1 MPRKSDS
8 APLWWYP
15 ANILIGLVA
24 GYFWS
29 MQHIANN
36 DGVRDASHTGT
47 AALAILG
54 GIVMA
59 VITTKAH
66 KPSLTA
72 FCVGIIAFGVGAVL
86 QTVL

>member
-1 MPRKSDS
+1 MPRKTDS
-8 APLWWYP
+8 APLWWFLVD
-15 ANILIGLVA
+15 ILIGLGA
-24 GYFWS
+24 GYYWS
-29 MQHIANN
+29 GQHIANN

-59 VITTKAH
+59 VITSKAR

-72 FCVGIIAFGVGAVL
+72 LCMGIIAFGVGAFAQPML
-86 QTVL
+86 